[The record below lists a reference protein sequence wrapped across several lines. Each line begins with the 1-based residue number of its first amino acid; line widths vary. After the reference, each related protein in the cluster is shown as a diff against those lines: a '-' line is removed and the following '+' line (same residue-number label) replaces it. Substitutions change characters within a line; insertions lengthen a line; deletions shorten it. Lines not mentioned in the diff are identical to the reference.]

1 MIPLKPI
8 FLLALF
14 ATPTLAQHSHTNH
27 GPAVVTESGQSQF
40 AAITEIVEVLMNDPS
55 TDWASVDVQALRD
68 HLVDMD
74 NVTTRSVV
82 SVAENNT
89 NVVFTVTGQPEV
101 AQSIQAMVTAHSPM
115 LASETGWK
123 VSTSN
128 IANGAVLTVFPS
140 RPEQRRQVLGLGF
153 YGLLTIGAHHQLHH
167 LVIAKGMS
175 PH

>member
-1 MIPLKPI
+1 
-8 FLLALF
+8 
-14 ATPTLAQHSHTNH
+14 
-27 GPAVVTESGQSQF
+27 
-40 AAITEIVEVLMNDPS
+40 MNDPS

-128 IANGAVLTVFPS
+128 IANGAVLTVIPS